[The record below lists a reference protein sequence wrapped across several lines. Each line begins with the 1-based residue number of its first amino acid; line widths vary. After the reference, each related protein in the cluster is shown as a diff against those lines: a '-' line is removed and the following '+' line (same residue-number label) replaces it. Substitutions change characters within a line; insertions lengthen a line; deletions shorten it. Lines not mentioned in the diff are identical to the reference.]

1 MSLESFADDL
11 SSAKGGSGSFTPSA
25 MSLRYRLRNLIM
37 YLSVIASSISSVQLA
52 SRHISSSCPSRCPSN
67 PPTKPNLMSLM
78 PKFSTLDATSNSDAL
93 LRQSTASCCPFSP
106 KYPFGSWLPGAYDF
120 SVKSVMF
127 GSSGSPATSGAF
139 ERQCTAAAPPPPGTG
154 SGNSR
159 LALSTHA
166 VSPFSRRSALAT
178 SAISYPNR
186 KDRLKRRSTILDSST
201 VAATVAIAFLAPMN
215 E

>member
-1 MSLESFADDL
+1 MKFARFRSCGRVPTSTFFSRAMRSGRFPLYFSTIEIFVCMSMSLESCADDL
-11 SSAKGGSGSFTPSA
+11 SSAKGGSGLFTPSSL
-25 MSLRYRLRNLIM
+25 SLRNRLRNLMM

-120 SVKSVMF
+120 SVKSVTF
-127 GSSGSPATSGAF
+127 
-139 ERQCTAAAPPPPGTG
+139 
-154 SGNSR
+154 
-159 LALSTHA
+159 
-166 VSPFSRRSALAT
+166 
-178 SAISYPNR
+178 
-186 KDRLKRRSTILDSST
+186 
-201 VAATVAIAFLAPMN
+201 
-215 E
+215 

>member
-1 MSLESFADDL
+1 MKFARFRSCGRVPTSTFFSCAMRLGRFPLYFSTIEIFVCMSMSLESFADDL
-11 SSAKGGSGSFTPSA
+11 SSARGDSGLATPSSR
-25 MSLRYRLRNLIM
+25 SLMYRLRNLMM

-120 SVKSVMF
+120 SVKLVWGS
-127 GSSGSPATSGAF
+127 GSSGSPATSEAF
-139 ERQCTAAAPPPPGTG
+139 ERQ
-154 SGNSR
+154 
-159 LALSTHA
+159 
-166 VSPFSRRSALAT
+166 
-178 SAISYPNR
+178 
-186 KDRLKRRSTILDSST
+186 
-201 VAATVAIAFLAPMN
+201 
-215 E
+215 